1 MVKTTSERL
10 ATANRLARAI
20 AANADPTDVAHMDIL
35 ATAIN
40 DANNMTNVVV
50 QLVLTTIIEVMM
62 PRHALQKVK
71 RYLRREYR
79 KPAGM
84 RVRDYFQRLVFI
96 NTQELPRLP
105 PFGNDQYFTQSDMID
120 ILLFATPKIW
130 QKEMD
135 RMGFDPL
142 TSTAIELL
150 VFMENC
156 EAMESYEKNDKT
168 VVKKPNNS
176 KTGAKKGNKLSDPKK
191 QKWCDNHGW
200 SNHTTADC
208 NQNKPGFKKGNG
220 NKAKGKVFGNKT
232 NAKSA
237 YQRKTDETPKEV
249 VDTKELNAV
258 MKKAIQQVVR
268 QEVKSLKKK
277 NSSDLHMVEAIL
289 SDFNYKEMDNM
300 QIDSDD
306 DRKIHADLQIDSDDE
321 VTV

>member
-1 MVKTTSERL
+1 
-10 ATANRLARAI
+10 
-20 AANADPTDVAHMDIL
+20 
-35 ATAIN
+35 
-40 DANNMTNVVV
+40 
-50 QLVLTTIIEVMM
+50 
-62 PRHALQKVK
+62 
-71 RYLRREYR
+71 LRREYR
-79 KPAGM
+79 KLAGM
-84 RVRDYFQRLVFI
+84 RVRDYFQHLVFI

-105 PFGNDQYFTQSDMID
+105 PFQDGQFFTESDLID

-130 QKEMD
+130 QREMD

-156 EAMESYEKNDKT
+156 EAMESYEKDDKT
-168 VVKKPNNS
+168 VARKPNNS
-176 KTGAKKGNKLSDPKK
+176 KTGNKKGAKPSDAKK

-200 SNHTTADC
+200 SSHTTADC
-208 NQNKPGFKKGNG
+208 NQNKPGFKEGNG

-237 YQRKTDETPKEV
+237 YQRKTDETPKEASGP
-249 VDTKELNAV
+249 KELNAV

-277 NSSDLHMVEAIL
+277 SNDLHMVEAIL